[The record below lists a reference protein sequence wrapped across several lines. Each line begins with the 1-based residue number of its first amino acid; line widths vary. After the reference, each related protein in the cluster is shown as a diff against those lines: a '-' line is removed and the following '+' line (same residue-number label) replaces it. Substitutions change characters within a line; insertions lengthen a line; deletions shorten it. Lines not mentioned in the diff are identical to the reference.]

1 MRFRDVRIVG
11 LTASFQMHQS
21 ARESGRYSLST
32 AAAPAASVGG
42 SAREREQSPARA
54 GESRPRRAR
63 ESGPRR
69 TRVSG
74 PRRARE
80 LSPPNA
86 RGTRSGAGWPSGPPS
101 GSGTNCRPYRQHSVH
116 QSARADERARMRSVH
131 QSARAD
137 ERRARTNVSPDERGG
152 GNAASSEVARRIRA
166 PAVIT
171 LVELATGLAVC
182 SPGGRSA
189 SSPEARPR
197 VGRRLVVGQDPP
209 IALRAGAVRPQY
221 RQLSDASRATPRASP
236 GVIR

>member
-101 GSGTNCRPYRQHSVH
+101 GSGAGGP
-116 QSARADERARMRSVH
+116 
-131 QSARAD
+131 
-137 ERRARTNVSPDERGG
+137 SPDACCGRPSGCARLDSGG
-152 GNAASSEVARRIRA
+152 VEGVGSGREA
-166 PAVIT
+166 P
-171 LVELATGLAVC
+171 VC
-182 SPGGRSA
+182 G
-189 SSPEARPR
+189 
-197 VGRRLVVGQDPP
+197 
-209 IALRAGAVRPQY
+209 GAVRCSGGVSTA
-221 RQLSDASRATPRASP
+221 RLSWSSRGSAGSR
-236 GVIR
+236 VE